1 MLNITILCV
10 GKIKESYFSDAIS
23 EYSKRLSRYCKLT
36 IHEVKDEATP
46 DNPSSVEKN
55 LILDKEGKRIL
66 EKIPDSAYV
75 TALCIE
81 GKTESSEKLADQ
93 ISSLAANGNSHLV
106 YIIGGSMGL
115 SDDVKNRADYKLSF
129 SPMTFP
135 HQLMRVILLE
145 LLYRAFQI
153 NQGGKYHK

>member
-10 GKIKESYFSDAIS
+10 GKIKETYFTDAIL

-36 IHEVKDEATP
+36 ICEVKDEPTP
-46 DNPSSVEKN
+46 DSPSQQEKSSVLE
-55 LILDKEGKRIL
+55 KEGQRIL

-81 GKTESSEKLADQ
+81 GKTKTSEELASHLED
-93 ISSLAANGNSHLV
+93 LALSGSSHLV
-106 YIIGGSMGL
+106 FIIGGSMGL
-115 SDDVKNRADYKLSF
+115 ADSVKKRADNKLSF

-145 LLYRAFQI
+145 QIYRAFQI
-153 NQGGKYHK
+153 NSGGKYHK

>member
-10 GKIKESYFSDAIS
+10 GKIKESYFADAVF

-36 IHEVKDEATP
+36 ICEVKDEPTP
-46 DNPSSVEKN
+46 DSPSAQEKA
-55 LILDKEGKRIL
+55 LILEKEGQRIL
-66 EKIPDSAYV
+66 EKIPDSAHV

-81 GKTESSEKLADQ
+81 GQSKTSEKLALQ
-93 ISSLAANGNSHLV
+93 IQELATSGKSHLV
-106 YIIGGSMGL
+106 FIIGGSMGL
-115 SDDVKNRADYKLSF
+115 SEHVKNRANDKLSF

-145 LLYRAFQI
+145 QIYRAFQI
-153 NQGGKYHK
+153 NSGGKYHK

>member
-10 GKIKESYFSDAIS
+10 GKIKETYFTDAIA
-23 EYSKRLSRYCKLT
+23 EYSKRLSRYCKLS
-36 IHEVKDEATP
+36 ICEVKDEPTP
-46 DNPSSVEKN
+46 DNPSPQEKA
-55 LILDKEGKRIL
+55 LVLEKEGKRIL

-81 GKTESSEKLADQ
+81 GQTRSSESLASQ
-93 ISSLAANGNSHLV
+93 IESLAAMGNSHFV
-106 YIIGGSMGL
+106 FIIGGSMGL
-115 SDDVKNRADYKLSF
+115 SDAVKNRANHKLSF

-145 LLYRAFQI
+145 QIYRAFQI